1 MSAETRDFS
10 GEEAKAAER
19 SRNLRETNIRLI
31 TENWTAVQVTK
42 LLAYIRDAVRS
53 SENEGPATI
62 KLTIGKNVKGGTFS
76 FTVNDQ
82 EISTLRAQKVLEIN

>member
-10 GEEAKAAER
+10 GEETKAAER

-31 TENWTAVQVTK
+31 TESWTAVQVTK

-53 SENEGPATI
+53 NQPAEI
-62 KLTIGKNVKGGTFS
+62 KVKVGKHVKDGTFS

-82 EISTLRAQKVLEIN
+82 EISGLRCQPELEIN